1 MEAVPAGG
9 HGNRIIDI
17 HSENH
22 KLNETIVF
30 YCTSPSSL
38 IKSDLHNMKILNFH
52 VSHFL
57 SPANKK
63 EALL

>member
-17 HSENH
+17 QSENH

-30 YCTSPSSL
+30 YCASPHL
-38 IKSDLHNMKILNFH
+38 
-52 VSHFL
+52 
-57 SPANKK
+57 
-63 EALL
+63 